1 MKGTYTSLNNLRRQ
15 VFEEVARLAYE
26 QAPYEAF
33 NDVPYHIIS
42 GEYGTYRDSVFLER
56 AVVRQRIRLAVGL
69 SPHRA
74 NENQPVSKGVEAA
87 DRPEC
92 YYEPPL
98 INVIK
103 FACNACPDNVIPA
116 RRARSGSMTTNRISI
131 RASAS
136 SAAGVSGSVR
146 TARSSGRKDR
156 AERPAGSM
164 RSALMSMD
172 WQILTMISVCPAG
185 CVW

>member
-103 FACNACPDNVIPA
+103 FACNASA

-172 WQILTMISVCPAG
+172 WQILTMISVCPAE

>member
-103 FACNACPDNVIPA
+103 FACNACPDNVTA

-146 TARSSGRKDR
+146 TVQSSGRKDR
-156 AERPAGSM
+156 AGRPAGSM
-164 RSALMSMD
+164 RFAQMSMD
-172 WQILTMISVCPAG
+172 WLILTMISVCLAG
-185 CVW
+185 CAW